1 MTVNE
6 RDGGAGR
13 GVASRQVATFFLNQ
27 LYFGIDVVKVQEV
40 LRHQPLTTIPLAP
53 PAIEGLLNLRGQ
65 IITVID
71 LRRRLAMPPRADGDP
86 PMHIVVRTADGVVS
100 LMVDAIGDVVDV
112 SEAHLAPTPATLDSP
127 LAELV
132 RGIFALED
140 DLLLWLDEERA
151 AAVGGPGVETGR

>member
-1 MTVNE
+1 MTAHE

-13 GVASRQVATFFLNQ
+13 GAASRQVATFFLDQ
-27 LYFGIDVVKVQEV
+27 LYFGIDVVTVQEV

-71 LRRRLAMPPRADGDP
+71 LRRRLAMPPRADGEP
-86 PMHIVVRTADGVVS
+86 PMHVVVRTADGVVS
-100 LMVDAIGDVVDV
+100 LMVDAIGDVVDL
-112 SEAHLAPTPATLDSP
+112 SEAQVAPTPATLDSP
-127 LAELV
+127 LRESV

-140 DLLLWLDEERA
+140 GLLLWLDEEHV
-151 AAVGGPGVETGR
+151 AAVGGLDVAIGR